1 MQITRKKLTP
11 EEVGHYRTEGYL
23 LYHRQVFERPKLL
36 TLRSLFEEKI
46 ADLKPGERP
55 EQMDVPHFVDTR
67 LFEWIFAD
75 EVLDIVEDVI
85 GPDIDLFSTHLIAKP
100 AGGSMRV
107 PWHEDSSYWRDWI
120 DPMEVV
126 TVWLALDSS
135 DEENGCMYVVPR
147 SHGKGFSEYYNV
159 DPNKNLFM
167 TEIRKGQFDES
178 KAVPLILAEGEASLH
193 HAKLIHGS
201 PANTS
206 TRRRVGYTM
215 RYIASST
222 RLVPGN
228 MFQHQVYHARGKDYG
243 LNQYGDP
250 GKTYPELMQNR
261 KSKGH

>member
-1 MQITRKKLTP
+1 MQATFKKLSA
-11 EEVGHYRTEGYL
+11 EEVARYKTEGYI
-23 LYHRQVFERPKLL
+23 LYHRQVFAKPKLL
-36 TLRSLFEEKI
+36 RLRTLFEEKI
-46 ADLKPGERP
+46 ANLEPDERP

-126 TVWLALDSS
+126 TVWLALDGS

-178 KAVPLILAEGEASLH
+178 KAVPLVLVEGEASLH

-206 TRRRVGYTM
+206 KRRRMGYTM
-215 RYIASST
+215 RYIASTT
-222 RLVPGN
+222 RLNPDN
-228 MFQHQVYHARGKDYG
+228 PAKQQLYHARGRDHGINRYA
-243 LNQYGDP
+243 DP
-250 GKTYPELMQNR
+250 AKKYPELLVGRMT
-261 KSKGH
+261 KGH